1 LLREASLYRYREDGT
16 DRRSETPVDEHSHAL
31 DGCLTAAAR
40 ANTLQSPRLSGEYAM
55 SRWTCAALPTLLI
68 LALAGC
74 GDTKTKYKYR
84 VAVIPKGLT
93 HQFWQSIHRGADQAA
108 ADLAIRGTAVEII
121 WAGPRTEDDAQ
132 AQISLVEQQIANG
145 VNGIVLAPQHSAQ
158 MVPVVQ
164 SAVAKKIPVVIID
177 SGLDARELIVKY
189 IATNNYHGGE
199 LAAARLLDVLKAE
212 GKSAPKLILFR
223 YKTGSESTDQRER
236 GFENYVN
243 RVMEE
248 QKKKGEPAISW
259 LSTNKY
265 AGATTDSALA
275 AATPLLNGLQ
285 DQGIDGI
292 FAPNESSATGML
304 KALQS
309 LGLNKKVRFVGFDS
323 SEPLLQAVH
332 DGDIDG
338 LIVQD
343 PYRMGYLGV
352 WTLVQHLEGMNVAP
366 EGKKEQSTGEYLV
379 TKESLDELATRELF
393 DPELQ
398 MKRTVQAPE
407 FTRKK

>member
-1 LLREASLYRYREDGT
+1 M
-16 DRRSETPVDEHSHAL
+16 P
-31 DGCLTAAAR
+31 
-40 ANTLQSPRLSGEYAM
+40 
-55 SRWTCAALPTLLI
+55 RWTLTLLPLCLLLS
-68 LALAGC
+68 LASC
-74 GDTKTKYKYR
+74 GGPKTQYKYR

-108 ADLAIRGTAVEII
+108 ADLAEHGIAVEII

-132 AQISLVEQQIANG
+132 AQITIVEQQIANG
-145 VNGIVLAPQHSAQ
+145 VSGIVLAPQHSTQ

-164 SAVAKKIPVVIID
+164 SAKAKQIPVVIID
-177 SGLDARELIVKY
+177 SGLDDQNLIVKY
-189 IATNNYHGGE
+189 VATDNRHGGE
-199 LAAARLLDVLKAE
+199 LAADMLLGELKAE
-212 GKSAPKLILFR
+212 GKAAPKLVLFR
-223 YKTGSESTDQRER
+223 YKTGSESTDQREK
-236 GFENYVN
+236 GFEDVVN
-243 RVMEE
+243 SVIEE
-248 QKKKGEPAISW
+248 QKQKGEPTITW
-259 LSTNKY
+259 LSTNRY

-275 AATPLLNGLQ
+275 AATPLLNSLK

-323 SEPLLQAVH
+323 SEPLLQAVQ

-338 LIVQD
+338 LVVQD

-352 WTLVQHLEGMNVAP
+352 WTLVRHLEGDNVTAD
-366 EGKKEQSTGEYLV
+366 GKKQLSTGEYPV
-379 TKESLDELATRELF
+379 TKPMLAEEATRELF

-398 MKRTVQAPE
+398 TKRTIRVPILDP
-407 FTRKK
+407 K